1 MDPNLATAIVGL
13 ALLGA
18 LAAYLTIQLHR
29 DSKACEATSRINREE
44 PQKEYAIPRAKTKI
58 NLYGQEEEY
67 K

>member
-29 DSKACEATSRINREE
+29 DSKAC
-44 PQKEYAIPRAKTKI
+44 
-58 NLYGQEEEY
+58 
-67 K
+67 